1 MPQER
6 DPLTGRIIEAAIE
19 VHRQLGP
26 GLLESTHQ
34 HCLEHELAL
43 KAIAFR
49 REVPLPVVYKEA
61 KLECGY
67 RLDLLVE
74 EKVIV
79 EVKSTEALAPIHD
92 AQLLTYLKLSGI
104 RTGLL
109 INFNVTLLKQGLRR
123 IVL

>member
-1 MPQER
+1 MSQER
-6 DPLTGRIIEAAIE
+6 DPLTSRIIEAAIE

-26 GLLESTHQ
+26 GLLESTYQ
-34 HCLEHELAL
+34 HCLEHEFAL

-49 REVPLPVVYKEA
+49 REVPLPVIYKEA

-79 EVKSTEALAPIHD
+79 EVKSTEALAPTHD